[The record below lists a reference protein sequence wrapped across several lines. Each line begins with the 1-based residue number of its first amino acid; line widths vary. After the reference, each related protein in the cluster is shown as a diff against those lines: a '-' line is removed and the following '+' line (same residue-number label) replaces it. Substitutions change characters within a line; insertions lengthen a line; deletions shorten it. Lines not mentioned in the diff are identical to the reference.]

1 MTTDTFFRILF
12 CLDALGMSAVRGYYQ
27 SKILRGASPFHFRE
41 DALSLAAG
49 VLAALTTI
57 VFGVEYIFFPG
68 AFAFAY
74 ALPYPLALRWLGV
87 TALAVGITV
96 LWAAHHHLG
105 RSFSSFVGVRDG
117 HVLVESGPYRWIR
130 HPIYLAFLLSYLGGG
145 LVADNWVLSFIP
157 VACYAVLVGIRMPKE
172 ERLMTEIF
180 GAEYA
185 AYMQRTGRLLPRI
198 RRSGS
203 GEY

>member
-1 MTTDTFFRILF
+1 MLWAWRPSADITSRRSSAAPRHFTFGKTR
-12 CLDALGMSAVRGYYQ
+12 SAWPRAVWRPSQRSCSGW
-27 SKILRGASPFHFRE
+27 STF
-41 DALSLAAG
+41 
-49 VLAALTTI
+49 
-57 VFGVEYIFFPG
+57 FFPG

-105 RSFSSFVGVRDG
+105 RSFSSFVGVHDG
-117 HVLVESGPYRWIR
+117 HMLVESGPYRWIR

-145 LVADNWVLSFIP
+145 LAAGNWVLTFIP
-157 VACYAVLVGIRMPKE
+157 VACYAVLVGTRMPKE

-185 AYMQRTGRLLPRI
+185 AYIQRTGRLLPRI
-198 RRSGS
+198 GRAG
-203 GEY
+203 